1 MTYELYTVIKM
12 IYHLYNCVKFT
23 KKSSRKVKCKS
34 RNGDVLDVGGILN
47 L

>member
-12 IYHLYNCVKFT
+12 IYYCVKFT

-34 RNGDVLDVGGILN
+34 RNGDVGGILN